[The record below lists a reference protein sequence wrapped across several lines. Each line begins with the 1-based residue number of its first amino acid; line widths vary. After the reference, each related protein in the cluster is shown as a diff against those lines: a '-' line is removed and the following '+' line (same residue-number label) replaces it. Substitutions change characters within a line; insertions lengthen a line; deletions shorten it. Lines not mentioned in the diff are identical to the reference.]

1 MKTGIREMAEGIFM
15 ITLPMPFRL
24 KHVNIFLFLEK
35 DGFTLIDTGPNL
47 NGVLPALEASLAEIG
62 RRVEDCRRIWIT
74 HFHMDHC
81 GLAGIIA
88 GRSGASVYL
97 SEIEELTVR
106 TFAREEDRA
115 SRIRC
120 FAREQGLDGGT
131 IDTVIRTFSAFR
143 TATSPF
149 SAAGFLTDGDR
160 LTVGGR
166 RVEVI
171 ATPGHS
177 RGHISFHLPEERF
190 LIAGDHI
197 LPHITPN
204 LSPDLIAPDFHPLE
218 SFLSSLSRVGDLPVR
233 RVCPAHGRPFSDL
246 KGRISEMREHHR
258 ERSERALR
266 ALAEGPRN
274 CGEVSRFIFG
284 ENLSPFDRLLA
295 LNETYVHLI
304 RLERETLICREKR
317 NGVCLFSR
325 SRSSS
330 AGSP

>member
-24 KHVNIFLFLEK
+24 KHVNIFAFLEEG
-35 DGFTLIDTGPNL
+35 GFTLIDTGPNL
-47 NGVLPALEASLAEIG
+47 HGVLPALEASLAEIG

-97 SEIEELTVR
+97 SEIEELTIR
-106 TFAREEDRA
+106 AFARQEDRV
-115 SRIRC
+115 SRIRS
-120 FAREQGLDGGT
+120 FALEHGLDGGT
-131 IDTVIRTFSAFR
+131 IDTVIRAFSAFR

-149 SAAGFLTDGDR
+149 SAAGILADGDQ

-166 RVEVI
+166 AVEVI

-218 SFLSSLSRVGDLPVR
+218 SFFSSLARVEDLPVR
-233 RVCPAHGRPFSDL
+233 MVCPAHGRPFSDL
-246 KGRISEMREHHR
+246 KGRVAEMREHHC
-258 ERSERALR
+258 ERSGLALQT
-266 ALAEGPRN
+266 LTGKPQTGN
-274 CGEVSRFIFG
+274 EVSRFIFG
-284 ENLSPFDRLLA
+284 DGLPPFDRLLA

-304 RLERETLICREKR
+304 QLERETLIRREMR
-317 NGVCLFSR
+317 NGLCLFARIR
-325 SRSSS
+325 SNE